1 MDAFLDTLLSRLAYA
16 SLQAVLLAALVY
28 AACRLIPSLSA
39 AARTALWWLLG
50 AQLVVGLAWPT
61 PVALPLL
68 PAPAVQTTV
77 STGPFDATSLATTA
91 VAAQPAFSISWTM
104 VLLAVWAVAILIQ
117 LAVAGMRAYRLSGV
131 VRRAMP
137 HDDVRVDTL
146 CARRARELGLRRSPR
161 LAVSTEVDSPQV
173 VGLWRPTILLPLED
187 KLDDDELDMALMHE
201 LAHVRR
207 GDLVLGWVPVLART
221 LFFFHPLVHVAMREY
236 ALCRE
241 AACDALVVSRGRQAP
256 RTYGRLL
263 LRLGVAPHQHHAL
276 PGASPTFRTLKRRL
290 DMLAQATDAPPR
302 VLTLCLVAMIAAI
315 GVTPW
320 RVVAADGADAIPEQA
335 SPAVTATPVT
345 PTTPVTPRTPRT
357 PVTARTP
364 TTPAV
369 ASRLSPAPL
378 PPMPSMPPAPAAPT
392 APPPPPAPP
401 APLVTGP
408 SDQTFIFFGGH
419 ITRISNGSDED
430 IQRAR
435 SERQGPGDY
444 VWYRKGAQAWVLR
457 DPAYVNRIRE
467 AYERARVPA
476 EDAMRSAEKQAEID
490 RRQAVLNGQLA
501 ELSAKQAELMAK
513 QYNPSAPRDPAAYAA
528 GNAAIGREQAD
539 IAKEI
544 ADLDKRRAA
553 VGQEHVA
560 QSRREA
566 EADRRANDEVRA
578 IMDEAMRNNVA
589 ERSR

>member
-1 MDAFLDTLLSRLAYA
+1 MDTFVDTLLSRLAYA
-16 SLQAVLLAALVY
+16 SVQAVLLAALVY
-28 AACRLIPSLSA
+28 AVCRLMPSLSA

-50 AQLVVGLAWPT
+50 AQLVLGLAWPT
-61 PVALPLL
+61 PIALPLL
-68 PAPAVQTTV
+68 PAPAVQTGV
-77 STGPFDATSLATTA
+77 STGTFDATPVQTTTIA
-91 VAAQPAFSISWTM
+91 PQPGFTMSWTT

-117 LAVAGMRAYRLSGV
+117 LVVAGVRAYRLSGV

-161 LAVSTEVDSPQV
+161 LAVSAEVDSPQV
-173 VGLWRPTILLPLED
+173 VGLWRPTILLPRED
-187 KLDDDELDMALMHE
+187 RLDDEELDMALMHE

-207 GDLVLGWVPVLART
+207 GDLVFGWVPVLART
-221 LFFFHPLVHVAMREY
+221 LFFFHPLVHMAMREY

-263 LRLGVAPHQHHAL
+263 LRLGVAPHPHHAL
-276 PGASPTFRTLKRRL
+276 PGASPTFRTLKRRI
-290 DMLAQATDAPPR
+290 DMLGQATDAPPR
-302 VLTLCLVAMIAAI
+302 VLTLCLVAVIAAI

-320 RVVAADGADAIPEQA
+320 RVVAADGAEAMPAQA
-335 SPAVTATPVT
+335 VATAPA
-345 PTTPVTPRTPRT
+345 TTPVTPVTPIT
-357 PVTARTP
+357 PTTPRTP
-364 TTPAV
+364 TTPTTV
-369 ASRLSPAPL
+369 PRLSP
-378 PPMPSMPPAPAAPT
+378 PPVPAAPPAPRA
-392 APPPPPAPP
+392 PPAPP
-401 APLVTGP
+401 SPVSGP
-408 SDQTFIFFGGH
+408 SDQTFIFLSGQ
-419 ITRISNGSDED
+419 ITRISNGTDED

-435 SERQGPGDY
+435 AERQGPGDY
-444 VWYRKGAQAWVLR
+444 AWYRNGAQAWVLR
-457 DPAYVNRIRE
+457 DPAYVKRIRE

-490 RRQAVLNGQLA
+490 RRQAMLNGQLA
-501 ELSAKQAELMAK
+501 QLSAKQAELMAK
-513 QYNPSAPRDPAAYAA
+513 QSDPSAPRDPAAYAA

-553 VGQEHVA
+553 IGQEHVA

-566 EADRRANDEVRA
+566 DADRRANDEVRA
-578 IMDEAMRNNVA
+578 IMDEAMHNHVA

>member
-1 MDAFLDTLLSRLAYA
+1 MDTFLDTLLSRLAYA
-16 SLQAVLLAALVY
+16 SVQAVLLAALVY
-28 AACRLIPSLSA
+28 AVCRLMPSLSA

-50 AQLVVGLAWPT
+50 AQLVLGLAWPA

-68 PAPAVQTTV
+68 PAPAVQTAV
-77 STGPFDATSLATTA
+77 STGTFDAASVGTTTIA
-91 VAAQPAFSISWTM
+91 PQPGFTMSWTT

-117 LAVAGMRAYRLSGV
+117 LVVAGVRAYRLSGV

-161 LAVSTEVDSPQV
+161 LAVSAEVDSPQV

-187 KLDDDELDMALMHE
+187 RLDDEELDMALMHE

-263 LRLGVAPHQHHAL
+263 LRLGVAPHPHHAL
-276 PGASPTFRTLKRRL
+276 PGASPTFRTLKRRI
-290 DMLAQATDAPPR
+290 DMLGQVTDAPPR

-320 RVVAADGADAIPEQA
+320 RVVAADGAETM
-335 SPAVTATPVT
+335 PAQTAATAPDATPV
-345 PTTPVTPRTPRT
+345 TPVTPRTPIT
-357 PVTARTP
+357 PTTPRTP
-364 TTPAV
+364 TTPAA
-369 ASRLSPAPL
+369 ASQLSP
-378 PPMPSMPPAPAAPT
+378 PPVPSAPPAPRA
-392 APPPPPAPP
+392 PPAPP
-401 APLVTGP
+401 SPVSGP
-408 SDQTFIFFGGH
+408 SDQTFIFLSGQ
-419 ITRISNGSDED
+419 ITRISNGTDED

-435 SERQGPGDY
+435 AERQGPGDY
-444 VWYRKGAQAWVLR
+444 AWYRNGAQAWVLR
-457 DPAYVNRIRE
+457 DPAYVKRIRE

-476 EDAMRSAEKQAEID
+476 EDAMRSVEKQAEID
-490 RRQAVLNGQLA
+490 RRQAMLNGQLA
-501 ELSAKQAELMAK
+501 QLSAKQAELMAK
-513 QYNPSAPRDPAAYAA
+513 QSDPSAPRDPAAYAA

-553 VGQEHVA
+553 IGQEHVA

-566 EADRRANDEVRA
+566 DADRRANDEVRA
-578 IMDEAMRNNVA
+578 IMDEAMRNHVA

>member
-16 SLQAVLLAALVY
+16 SVQAVLLAALVY
-28 AACRLIPSLSA
+28 AVCRLMPSLSA

-50 AQLVVGLAWPT
+50 AQLVLGLAWPT

-68 PAPAVQTTV
+68 PAPATQTAVSTGTFDATPVQTTAIA
-77 STGPFDATSLATTA
+77 P
-91 VAAQPAFSISWTM
+91 QPGFTMSWAM
-104 VLLAVWAVAILIQ
+104 VLLAVWSVAILTQ
-117 LAVAGMRAYRLSGV
+117 LAVAGVRAHRLSGV

-161 LAVSTEVDSPQV
+161 LAVSAEVDSPQV

-187 KLDDDELDMALMHE
+187 RLDDEELDMALMHE

-221 LFFFHPLVHVAMREY
+221 LFFFHPLVHLAMREY

-263 LRLGVAPHQHHAL
+263 LRLGVAPHPHHAL
-276 PGASPTFRTLKRRL
+276 PGASPTFRTLKRRI
-290 DMLAQATDAPPR
+290 DMLGQATDAPPR
-302 VLTLCLVAMIAAI
+302 VLTLCLVTMIAAI

-320 RVVAADGADAIPEQA
+320 RVVAAEGAEATPVQA
-335 SPAVTATPVT
+335 SPAVPPTPVTPVTPVT
-345 PTTPVTPRTPRT
+345 PTTPVTSRTPN
-357 PVTARTP
+357 
-364 TTPAV
+364 TPAV

-378 PPMPSMPPAPAAPT
+378 PPIPSAPSAPSAPPA
-392 APPPPPAPP
+392 PPAPP
-401 APLVTGP
+401 APLPATGP
-408 SDQTFIFFGGH
+408 SDQTFIFFSGQ
-419 ITRISNGSDED
+419 ITRIENGSDED

-435 SERQGPGDY
+435 AERQGPGDY
-444 VWYRKGAQAWVLR
+444 AWYRNGAQAWVLR
-457 DPAYVNRIRE
+457 DPAYVKRIRE

-490 RRQAVLNGQLA
+490 RRQAVLNDQLGRLSMKRAQLA
-501 ELSAKQAELMAK
+501 TQQASP
-513 QYNPSAPRDPAAYAA
+513 NGPRDPSAYAA
-528 GNAAIGREQAD
+528 GNAAIEREQAD
-539 IAKEI
+539 VAREI

-553 VGQEHVA
+553 IGQEHVA

-566 EADRRANDEVRA
+566 DADRRANDEVRA
-578 IMDEAMRNNVA
+578 IMDQAMHDHVA